1 MFDVGAVEG
10 KVCPQAAVS
19 AADKW
24 VRFNLD
30 TGAAQTAVPKD
41 WVTDKVT
48 IAGAGEVILKT
59 ASGELVPSEGA
70 GTFEGFGESGV
81 RCRIRGAIADVHK
94 PLVSARECLGFGRIA
109 VLDEDGGQL
118 VPMNS
123 KAGNAIQG
131 ILNRS
136 TVAEMKTWLPVD
148 QERGV
153 YNFYLKRKG
162 GKRQA
167 SAAAETIEKEL
178 NAASDAPEARADPAE
193 GAADEAMEEAIEEV
207 EESVRPKLVE
217 APEDL
222 TQEEIDE
229 HEGTGRVIYRSW
241 CRHCVAGRAIGQ
253 PRRTRS
259 EEQKARSLV
268 PTVALDYAF
277 MSRSDEEEERAKPI
291 LVIKDEK
298 TQMVRATFVPAKG
311 RDPYAIKYTTAFLRS
326 LGYKRVVLK
335 SDGEPAIVAL
345 KEHAAKEAG
354 LEFVS
359 EESPV
364 GDHQANGLIENA
376 IREVKRQIRVL
387 RSVLEEKIGRV
398 LSDEDPVLSW
408 LPRQAADLLCR
419 YKKGAD
425 GRTPEA
431 RRSGKQWRKPATAL
445 EKESES

>member
-1 MFDVGAVEG
+1 M
-10 KVCPQAAVS
+10 
-19 AADKW
+19 
-24 VRFNLD
+24 
-30 TGAAQTAVPKD
+30 
-41 WVTDKVT
+41 
-48 IAGAGEVILKT
+48 
-59 ASGELVPSEGA
+59 
-70 GTFEGFGESGV
+70 
-81 RCRIRGAIADVHK
+81 
-94 PLVSARECLGFGRIA
+94 
-109 VLDEDGGQL
+109 
-118 VPMNS
+118 
-123 KAGNAIQG
+123 
-131 ILNRS
+131 
-136 TVAEMKTWLPVD
+136 
-148 QERGV
+148 
-153 YNFYLKRKG
+153 YNFDLR
-162 GKRQA
+162 KRQA
-167 SAAAETIEKEL
+167 SAAAAETVEKGL

-193 GAADEAMEEAIEEV
+193 GVADEAMEEAIEEV
-207 EESVRPKLVE
+207 EESVRPKLVK
-217 APEDL
+217 APEDP

-229 HEGTGRVIYRSW
+229 HEATGHVIYRSW
-241 CRHCVAGRAIGQ
+241 CRNCIAGRAIGQ

-259 EEQKARSLV
+259 EEQKPRSLV

-298 TQMVRATFVPAKG
+298 TQMVGATFVPAKG
-311 RDPYAIKYTTAFLRS
+311 LDPYAVKYTVAFLKS
-326 LGYKRVVLK
+326 LGYKRAVLK

-354 LEFVS
+354 VEFVS

-387 RSVLEEKIGRV
+387 SFVLEEKIGRV

-431 RRSGKQWRKPATAL
+431 RRSGKQWRKPAIAFGERPFFREVGEGVRVLKEGRYVGHHGRTGSLMLMAL
-445 EKESES
+445 NSGECRVQTDGILLDGIS